1 MRPINIFTWA
11 FGGSCR
17 GTIYRAP
24 TVARS
29 PEISPAA
36 RKRLGTKLFA
46 RFGFEALVMNRTGS
60 LIGRGDLPGDL
71 FAERHAG
78 HKMRRAPRRMNGRGL
93 PRPGRHKD
101 RPNTGE
107 PSAGDQSIARGV
119 GGIIA
124 LDFANIFAAAIVAY
138 ELRNAFDQLGAI
150 FGDDPGVRFHHL
162 VHQLPSADA
171 VVISR
176 SGTW

>member
-1 MRPINIFTWA
+1 MCPINIFTWA
-11 FGGSCR
+11 CGGSCR

-24 TVARS
+24 TVAR
-29 PEISPAA
+29 PLKISPAA
-36 RKRLGTKLFA
+36 RKRLRAEELL
-46 RFGFEALVMNRTGS
+46 RFRFKPLVVNRAGS
-60 LIGRGDLPGDL
+60 LIRGGDLARDL

-101 RPNTGE
+101 RPNTGQ

-150 FGDDPGVRFHHL
+150 FGDDPG
-162 VHQLPSADA
+162 
-171 VVISR
+171 
-176 SGTW
+176 G

>member
-1 MRPINIFTWA
+1 MCPINIFTRA
-11 FGGSCR
+11 CGDSCR

-24 TVARS
+24 TVAR
-29 PEISPAA
+29 PLKISPAEG
-36 RKRLGTKLFA
+36 KRLGTKLFA

-60 LIGRGDLPGDL
+60 LIGRGDLARDL

-107 PSAGDQSIARGV
+107 PSAGDQSIARGI
-119 GGIIA
+119 GGSIPP
-124 LDFANIFAAAIVAY
+124 DPSNIFVTADVAPPP
-138 ELRNAFDQLGAI
+138 RDAFHEAG
-150 FGDDPGVRFHHL
+150 G
-162 VHQLPSADA
+162 
-171 VVISR
+171 
-176 SGTW
+176 

>member
-93 PRPGRHKD
+93 PRPSRHKD

-107 PSAGDQSIARGV
+107 PSAGDQSIPSGIGGV
-119 GGIIA
+119 S
-124 LDFANIFAAAIVAY
+124 
-138 ELRNAFDQLGAI
+138 
-150 FGDDPGVRFHHL
+150 PPP
-162 VHQLPSADA
+162 LPNFLPAADA
-171 VVISR
+171 PVRTPQPVR
-176 SGTW
+176 P